1 MNILFF
7 KYYLY
12 LKNYYI
18 IHLLSY
24 FKIMSDF
31 KSNIGISSTG
41 EEIDWRNINKERKAD
56 PIFSALIKEANSLFM
71 DDNSRVEIEFDESF
85 NSINIYLDAF
95 NNFLKQQKIKFSFN
109 LPNLQQNNTR
119 KEKKLTS
126 KEITLKKIKE
136 ENMKKGMNSFIS
148 SLIITNHYPSI
159 LKNPVEAFFNIIYWT
174 LYLLANKK
182 ANIDLSYFFDCSI
195 SLYKAIDDSKKFLDE
210 NIINESLLLLA
221 KLEEIIYVSKKDKL
235 LSFYLGNIKFILDCF
250 WTINKPKAI
259 SLYPEQKKIVELI
272 SSNLNKKLFILY
284 EMPPANG
291 KTMLSAIIAKV
302 ISYQNLKNLKLNS
315 DYQRKT
321 LLYICYSTIVRN
333 DVLEL
338 CITQNSDIK
347 CWVANKSVDKE
358 DNKLKTFLR
367 PYKNCYPEWNNKKAK
382 AQRTKKEESEYQST
396 RWKKYSE
403 NIHHQWEYYI
413 DDTRPVS
420 EQIRTDANYSNPDN
434 IPQMIIADPD
444 SAYELLKEFPN
455 TFITYYDEAFAAS
468 ELPITAKIMSVL
480 DFTVLV
486 SATLAK
492 PSEIPTVIND
502 FRQRHNHTD
511 DSFIHVVKSNKQHI
525 SCTFIGPNG
534 NIFAPHDYLDNV
546 DSLNEFIELLNQPLI
561 RRAYSPEVVFDIS
574 LKLDHKL
581 PENIQFKNIFKH
593 IGMIT
598 HESLRE
604 YACTILEY
612 ISISND
618 KQYLFDLLKDR
629 PNQQIKNM
637 DVNTMFTYS
646 GINYNAKTLHV
657 ASSELFNNHVE
668 DIAEPFLQRSPKIT
682 DVISLYEKNYNLLKN
697 EYESINKNGK
707 DKEAEFEK
715 AEVQANMDNLKLE
728 WPSEFI
734 LNSKA
739 HSAKFKNLHLNTSSN
754 DNDAVFGNKDD
765 LDEYDET
772 RGKLYLSGIA
782 VHQPETFSRS
792 QNNLFLKNKDNFKF
806 IMSTPSIVYGT
817 NISLSIIDIDESF
830 LRESTKSTL
839 YQLIG
844 RAGRKGKSNSAM
856 IIFRD
861 INMLNIIFRK
871 DSINTEAHN
880 IELNYANILI
890 N

>member
-1 MNILFF
+1 
-7 KYYLY
+7 
-12 LKNYYI
+12 
-18 IHLLSY
+18 
-24 FKIMSDF
+24 MSDF
-31 KSNIGISSTG
+31 KSNIGISGTG
-41 EEIDWRNINKERKAD
+41 EEIDWRSINKERKAD
-56 PIFSALIKEANSLFM
+56 PIFSALIKEANALFM
-71 DDNSRVEIEFDESF
+71 DENTKIELNESF
-85 NSINIYLDAF
+85 NHLHIYVDSF
-95 NNFLKQQKIKFSFN
+95 NNFLKEQKIKFSFN
-109 LPNLQQNNTR
+109 LSIKVEETKKSKG

-126 KEITLKKIKE
+126 KEITLKKIKDD
-136 ENMKKGMNSFIS
+136 NIKKGMNSCIG
-148 SLIITNHYPSI
+148 SLIITNHYPSV
-159 LKNPVEAFFNIIYWT
+159 LKNPVEAFFNIIYWS
-174 LYLLANKK
+174 LYLLSNKK
-182 ANIDLSYFFDCSI
+182 ANIDSSYYFDCSI
-195 SLYKAIDDSKKFLDE
+195 SLYKAIEDSKKFLDD
-210 NIINESLLLLA
+210 NIIDESYILL
-221 KLEEIIYVSKKDKL
+221 KKIEEIIYASKKDKL
-235 LSFYLGNIKFILDCF
+235 LNFYLNNLKFILDCF
-250 WTINKPKAI
+250 WTTNKPKAI
-259 SLYPEQKKIVELI
+259 SLYPEQKDIVRLI
-272 SSNLNKKLFILY
+272 SSNLDKKLFILY

-302 ISYQNLKNLKLNS
+302 ISYQNVKNLELNPN
-315 DYQRKT
+315 YQRKT

-367 PYKNCYPEWNNKKAK
+367 PYKNCYPEWNNKKAR
-382 AQRTKKEESEYQST
+382 AQRSKKEDADYQLT

-413 DDTRPVS
+413 DDTRTIHD
-420 EQIRTDANYSNPDN
+420 QIRTDANYSNPTN
-434 IPQMIIADPD
+434 IPQMIISDPD

-455 TFITYYDEAFAAS
+455 TFIAYYDEAFAAS

-492 PSEIPTVIND
+492 PNEIPTVIND

-525 SCTFIGPNG
+525 SCTFIGPSG
-534 NIFAPHDYLDNV
+534 NIYAPHDYVDNIE
-546 DSLNEFIELLNQPLI
+546 SLNDFIELLHQPLI

-574 LKLDHKL
+574 LKIDQHL
-581 PENIQFKNIFKH
+581 PENIKFKSIFKH

-604 YACTILEY
+604 YACTILEF
-612 ISISND
+612 ICNCD
-618 KQYLFDLLKDR
+618 NKQHLFELLKNK
-629 PNQQIKNM
+629 PTQQIKNM
-637 DVNTMFTYS
+637 DIKSMLTYS
-646 GINYNAKTLHV
+646 GIHYSAKTLHV
-657 ASSELFNNHVE
+657 ASSELFNNHIE
-668 DIAEPFLQRSPKIT
+668 NITEPFLLGSPKIT
-682 DVISLYEKNYNLLKN
+682 DVVTLYEKNYGLLKN
-697 EYESINKNGK
+697 ELDSINKNGK

-728 WPSEFI
+728 WPPEFI

-817 NISLSIIDIDESF
+817 NISLSIIDIDKSF

-871 DSINTEAHN
+871 DTINTEAQN
-880 IELNYANILI
+880 IESNYANILT
-890 N
+890 NK